1 MKLILPNIYGV
12 KVPSDANDFKLFF
25 EFGHTRVSYN
35 NLAEKKIPLTE
46 YTFQNLV
53 LNELVDF
60 KILGTLTKDEISF
73 DVLRIVDKDCGLFK
87 NYKTNNYTFF
97 NVDESFRSAL
107 PDEVYFENNKPHPS
121 DIEPTNINHYNALKD
136 AWQTAQEN
144 ITHKLLI
151 LQKLA

>member
-1 MKLILPNIYGV
+1 MKLIQILPNIYGV

-73 DVLRIVDKDCGLFK
+73 DFEEIFGL
-87 NYKTNNYTFF
+87 
-97 NVDESFRSAL
+97 DWDAFRSAL
-107 PDEVYFENNKPHPS
+107 PEDIYFENPFEEPKKNDYVFEEHPELVGNPKEY
-121 DIEPTNINHYNALKD
+121 DEETYQLD
-136 AWQTAQEN
+136 LQDYQTSQEN

-151 LQKLA
+151 LQKV